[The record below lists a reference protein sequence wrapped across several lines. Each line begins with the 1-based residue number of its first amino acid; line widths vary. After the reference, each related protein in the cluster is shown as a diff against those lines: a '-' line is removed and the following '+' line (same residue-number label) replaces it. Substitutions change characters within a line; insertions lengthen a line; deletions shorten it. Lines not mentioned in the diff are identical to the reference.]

1 MPALLINHLDG
12 KYVIYGS
19 TIRRVFASGE
29 EYVMFYNDPH
39 TVARIRDLKLASNL
53 DLLVFNNRGL
63 KRIKK

>member
-1 MPALLINHLDG
+1 MSTLTINLEG
-12 KYVIYGS
+12 KYVIYKN

-29 EYVMFYNDPH
+29 EYVLFYHDAH

-53 DLLVFNNRGL
+53 DLLVFNNKGL